1 LPDVKKQQES
11 RIINQGNQKIDVS
24 IAIFLSSNQHKQFMS
39 TYGVL
44 IKDLRLKRIG
54 PILTI
59 LTPTVDFLLK
69 FLIAVGVTIL
79 VNWPTFTIYFFN
91 FGVLFYL

>member
-1 LPDVKKQQES
+1 
-11 RIINQGNQKIDVS
+11 
-24 IAIFLSSNQHKQFMS
+24 MS

-44 IKDLRLKRIG
+44 IKGHKLKRNG

-69 FLIAVGVTIL
+69 LVIAVVVTIL
-79 VNWPTFTIYFFN
+79 VNWPTFTIFFFN
-91 FGVLFYL
+91 FGVLFYLQFILYV